1 MAVQGAREA
10 RCQPSVEGLEPGDP
24 VGDLGAP
31 LADHP
36 GQLGGRVRAVPGVAP
51 ARDPGG
57 ILERQIEASQVDD
70 QAQVLDVGRSP
81 YSRYALSRR
90 LARGSQPE
98 RS

>member
-1 MAVQGAREA
+1 MPNESRQSG
-10 RCQPSVEGLEPGDP
+10 VEGLQSGDP

-31 LADHP
+31 LLDQAR
-36 GQLGGRVRAVPGVAP
+36 QFGGRVRAVSGVAP

-57 ILERQIEASQVDD
+57 ILERHIEPAQVDD
-70 QAQVLDVGRSP
+70 QAQMLDIGWP

-90 LARGSQPE
+90 LARGSHPE